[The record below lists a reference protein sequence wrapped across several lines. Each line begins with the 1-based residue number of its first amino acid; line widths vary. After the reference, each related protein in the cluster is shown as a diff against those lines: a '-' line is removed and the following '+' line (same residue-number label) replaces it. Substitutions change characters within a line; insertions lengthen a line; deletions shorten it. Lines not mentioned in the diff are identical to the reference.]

1 MYTSSRERRRR
12 ALPRWTQKGI
22 VSFETES
29 ERSAAHADE
38 LCIESSLLLRSRAAA
53 AAEGGGGAF
62 VMAASMSG
70 VSSDARGA
78 DVFADVFADAFA
90 GLFAGADAALC
101 AKEVWGCAAAATRGA
116 CFAGGRSSGVM
127 LSMAMRSGADASS
140 GPPRAEDEARP
151 SMAMMSAPAP
161 ASASGCLAP
170 AGAPGAAPPF
180 MNAGTGSASGAGC
193 LAGASAEC

>member
-38 LCIESSLLLRSRAAA
+38 LCMESSLLLRSRAAA

-78 DVFADVFADAFA
+78 DVFA

-127 LSMAMRSGADASS
+127 LSMAMRVGADASS

-151 SMAMMSAPAP
+151 RAWP
-161 ASASGCLAP
+161 
-170 AGAPGAAPPF
+170 
-180 MNAGTGSASGAGC
+180 
-193 LAGASAEC
+193 